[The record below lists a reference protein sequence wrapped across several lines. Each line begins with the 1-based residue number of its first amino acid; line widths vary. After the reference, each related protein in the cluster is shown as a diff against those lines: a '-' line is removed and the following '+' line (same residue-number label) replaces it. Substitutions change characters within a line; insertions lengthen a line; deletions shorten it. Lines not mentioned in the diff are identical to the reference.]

1 MTDSSRTCIGP
12 IPDFRAQ
19 VPFEV
24 RSANTLIRIES
35 RLPGLLGSLG
45 SLGMQVDYR
54 RCEVVTTSS
63 RGMPASIRKK
73 LSDAPTPP
81 EAQRLYPDALE
92 LYVDTPFAWATPQ
105 TGATIESHT
114 FEWAVRAQFILSTQS
129 QTLYFPAP
137 AVKDPIRFGPEY
149 AQADFTTTHRPFWAD
164 EYTHKAQ

>member
-1 MTDSSRTCIGP
+1 M
-12 IPDFRAQ
+12 
-19 VPFEV
+19 
-24 RSANTLIRIES
+24 
-35 RLPGLLGSLG
+35 
-45 SLGMQVDYR
+45 
-54 RCEVVTTSS
+54 TTSS

-73 LSDAPTPP
+73 LSDAP

-137 AVKDPIRFGPEY
+137 AVKDP
-149 AQADFTTTHRPFWAD
+149 
-164 EYTHKAQ
+164 